1 MLYLFLFKVF
11 VQVKKY
17 SIEILTVCNI
27 HLFPSFFLYLARF
40 CILPLIKKK
49 NIIKMK

>member
-1 MLYLFLFKVF
+1 MLYLFKVF
-11 VQVKKY
+11 VQVKKN
-17 SIEILTVCNI
+17 IVLRLTLCNI
-27 HLFPSFFLYLARF
+27 HLFPYFFLYLARF